1 MIYEMHADRTSQC
14 TEYMTLAYTGHN
26 ADAGATTEPK
36 QIGHSLQGLVL
47 LYSTVNELIV

>member
-36 QIGHSLQGLVL
+36 QLHQQTLLTQTTPEVL
-47 LYSTVNELIV
+47 P